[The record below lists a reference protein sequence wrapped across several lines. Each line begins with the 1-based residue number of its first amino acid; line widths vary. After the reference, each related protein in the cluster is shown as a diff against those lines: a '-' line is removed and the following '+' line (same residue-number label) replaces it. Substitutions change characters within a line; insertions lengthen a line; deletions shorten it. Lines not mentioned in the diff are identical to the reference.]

1 MTMRRWSVAVIGLV
15 VLLGVSWG
23 TPKEPVGV
31 LVEIQGSVQVRRHH
45 SRQWFPA
52 QINLPLYPG
61 DSLRVGHDGLAV
73 LWLSDGT
80 MRCLKAGSRWTV
92 PHPTASHPSM
102 WQELWASL
110 RRRWRLIPTQVF
122 TTVAAARN
130 FKLTFKGV
138 TILFPRNSRILNE
151 RPLLDW
157 HPVPGAQ
164 GYRITIGLF
173 DRNPATWE
181 TVVERPPLRYPDD
194 APPLMPGKVY
204 VWRVEAIGAI
214 GSDSAWFT
222 VVPSAEA
229 RDIRFTLQRLK
240 ERVSRPDA
248 YAAIGANFLES
259 RKCYSDAIRLI
270 WQTVGRSPQ
279 NPAVQIALAQLYHLV
294 GLSDE
299 SAPTN
304 PTLEP

>member
-1 MTMRRWSVAVIGLV
+1 MIRRPPRST
-15 VLLGVSWG
+15 LLASSAESDVY
-23 TPKEPVGV
+23 KRQ
-31 LVEIQGSVQVRRHH
+31 IQGSVQVRRHH

-157 HPVPGAQ
+157 HPFRLLRLSLLALQCTARSRHP
-164 GYRITIGLF
+164 
-173 DRNPATWE
+173 DRVCA
-181 TVVERPPLRYPDD
+181 PLP
-194 APPLMPGKVY
+194 
-204 VWRVEAIGAI
+204 
-214 GSDSAWFT
+214 
-222 VVPSAEA
+222 
-229 RDIRFTLQRLK
+229 
-240 ERVSRPDA
+240 
-248 YAAIGANFLES
+248 
-259 RKCYSDAIRLI
+259 
-270 WQTVGRSPQ
+270 
-279 NPAVQIALAQLYHLV
+279 
-294 GLSDE
+294 
-299 SAPTN
+299 
-304 PTLEP
+304 